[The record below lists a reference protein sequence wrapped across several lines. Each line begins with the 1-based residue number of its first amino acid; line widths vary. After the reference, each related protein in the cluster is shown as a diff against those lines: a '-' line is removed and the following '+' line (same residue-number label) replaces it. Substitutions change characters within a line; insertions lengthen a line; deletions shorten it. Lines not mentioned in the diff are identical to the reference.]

1 MANLPPLPIP
11 AGALP
16 LMPNAPNGPALG
28 ADLGPAPVGDPA
40 IPRVLAAGGSQET
53 KHATFAQLFNDTHK
67 DPCHGNYAR
76 IMARFEASVPA
87 AVASDMLFQQV
98 TGIGAGQLQAYLRCS
113 SGVGQAGPRIH
124 CVHLPT
130 KFHASLEGEP
140 SAWDDR
146 CFAFLGEVV
155 QGHVTNVLFEE
166 TSFDIVTTYTRSQEY
181 MSQNLEAL
189 TSQSPLFPPIGA
201 NHADAEEVTTR
212 HVMYLPAAYV
222 PLFLSAGG
230 YTPRQVWER
239 LQPALE
245 QRQELQTCAPL
256 LKWLQ
261 VASTGRALADPLA
274 MGDPVIAHA
283 LYAPPADEVLLTH
296 RAQVLHSM
304 LPGLL
309 ATPTNLETALS
320 QMAAALITQTND
332 TRISRERKLA
342 AEMEPKLPS
351 SKFTV
356 TLPVLLDY
364 LQLADERH
372 LPDIWHKWANC
383 SKRQEFQ
390 VLREALEAFART
402 PHAFGATVP
411 IITAK
416 LVQDLLNFNFIGDSA
431 DDIKMGVHPFIITD
445 GNAEQRHANME
456 VARLYGYLNAGET
469 TVSLADLEALQAKE
483 VRSVPLTY
491 WELEKNLAMFGNLLG
506 VVLGLP
512 HPLTAVYSDM
522 WQLLRSGM
530 RDDLHAAIEYRA
542 YIKPTHVLRSIQL
555 TCFNWFSHRRA
566 RLNPP
571 APDFKII
578 LNQILL
584 QVYILPRL
592 PSSLYQLA
600 YPKKHPPSD
609 LSLPGLIS
617 TGSASGSSS
626 DASTISTLSQ
636 ALTQF
641 TQRYGAATPPG
652 AGPSGR
658 GAFIANQAPIP
669 AIVALDKPNIKIRDV
684 IANAAPPKMDD
695 NTDMCLSFLLRGGC
709 WSNCKRASNHGQT
722 LSPTE
727 TDRLQ
732 QFLTWRMATL
742 TRTTGTGRTLG
753 TTPPPTSG

>member
-1 MANLPPLPIP
+1 MANLPPLPIQ
-11 AGALP
+11 AGP
-16 LMPNAPNGPALG
+16 LHIMPRGPNGPAVG
-28 ADLGPAPVGDPA
+28 ADVGPAIAGDPA
-40 IPRVLAAGGSQET
+40 IPRAPAAGGPQEI
-53 KHATFAQLFNDTHK
+53 KHATFTQLFSDATK

-76 IMARFEASVPA
+76 VMARFEAHVPGA
-87 AVASDMLFQQV
+87 IAGNVLFQQV

-130 KFHASLEGEP
+130 KLHASLEGQP
-140 SAWDDR
+140 STWDDR
-146 CFAFLGEVV
+146 CFAFLGDVV

-166 TSFDIVTTYTRSQEY
+166 TSFDIVTTPARSQAY

-189 TSQSPLFPPIGA
+189 TDESPLFPPVGA
-201 NHADAEEVTTR
+201 NNAELEEITTR
-212 HVMYLPAAYV
+212 NVTYLPAAYV

-230 YTPRQVWER
+230 YTPKQVWER
-239 LQPALE
+239 LHPAII
-245 QRQELQTCAPL
+245 QRQELETCAPL
-256 LKWLQ
+256 LRWLQ
-261 VASTGRALADPLA
+261 VASTGRALEDPLA
-274 MGDPVIAHA
+274 MGDPIIAHA
-283 LYAPPADEVLLTH
+283 LYAPPADEALLSH
-296 RAQVLHSM
+296 RAQVLHLS

-309 ATPTNLETALS
+309 ATPATLETALT

-332 TRISRERKLA
+332 TRLLREQKLA

-356 TLPVLLDY
+356 TLPVLLEY
-364 LQLADERH
+364 LQLTDERQ
-372 LPDIWHKWANC
+372 LPDLWHKWANC

-390 VLREALEAFART
+390 VLREALEAFSRT
-402 PHAFGATVP
+402 PHAFSSTVP

-416 LVQDLLNFNFIGDSA
+416 LVQDLLNFNFVGDSA
-431 DDIKMGVHPFIITD
+431 DDIKMGLHPFIITD

-512 HPLTAVYSDM
+512 HPLTAAYSDM
-522 WQLLRSGM
+522 WQLLRSSM
-530 RDDLHAAIEYRA
+530 REELHVAIEYRG
-542 YIKPTHVLRSIQL
+542 YVKPTHVLRSIQL
-555 TCFNWFSHRRA
+555 TCFHWFSHRRA

-571 APDFKII
+571 TPDFKII

-592 PSSLYQLA
+592 PSTLYQLT
-600 YPKKHPPSD
+600 YPKKQPPTD

-626 DASTISTLSQ
+626 DASTISSLSQ
-636 ALTQF
+636 ALTHL
-641 TQRYGAATPPG
+641 TQRHGTAIQPDASLT
-652 AGPSGR
+652 GR
-658 GAFIANQAPIP
+658 GAFIANHAPIP
-669 AIVALDKPNIKIRDV
+669 TIVAMDKPNVKIRD
-684 IANAAPPKMDD
+684 IIGNAAPPKMDN

-709 WSNCKRASNHGQT
+709 WSNCKRASNHGHT
-722 LSPTE
+722 LSPSE
-727 TDRLQ
+727 TQRLQ
-732 QFLTWRMATL
+732 QYLTRRFATL
-742 TRTTGTGRTLG
+742 TNPQGAGSPPG
-753 TTPPPTSG
+753 ATPAATSG

>member
-1 MANLPPLPIP
+1 
-11 AGALP
+11 
-16 LMPNAPNGPALG
+16 MPNVPNGPAPG
-28 ADLGPAPVGDPA
+28 ADMGPATVGDHA
-40 IPRVLAAGGSQET
+40 VPRVLAAGGPQEI
-53 KHATFAQLFNDTHK
+53 KHTTFAQLFNDATK

-87 AVASDMLFQQV
+87 AIASNVLFQQV

-113 SGVGQAGPRIH
+113 SGVGQAAPRIH

-146 CFAFLGEVV
+146 CFAFLGDVV

-166 TSFDIVTTYTRSQEY
+166 TSFDIITTHTRSQDY
-181 MSQNLEAL
+181 MLQNLEAL
-189 TSQSPLFPPIGA
+189 TTQSPLFPPIGA
-201 NHADAEEVTTR
+201 NNADTEEITTR
-212 HVMYLPAAYV
+212 NVIYLPAAYV

-230 YTPRQVWER
+230 YTPKQVWER
-239 LQPALE
+239 LHPALV
-245 QRQELQTCAPL
+245 QRQELEICAPL

-274 MGDPVIAHA
+274 MGDPIIAHA
-283 LYAPPADEVLLTH
+283 LYAPPADEVLLSH
-296 RAQVLHSM
+296 RAQVLHLM

-309 ATPTNLETALS
+309 ATPANLETALT
-320 QMAAALITQTND
+320 QMAAAIITQTND
-332 TRISRERKLA
+332 TRISREQKLA

-356 TLPVLLDY
+356 TLPVLLEY
-364 LQLADERH
+364 LQLTDERH

-390 VLREALEAFART
+390 VLREALEAFSRT
-402 PHAFGATVP
+402 PHAFSSTVP

-416 LVQDLLNFNFIGDSA
+416 LVQDLLNFNFVGDSA
-431 DDIKMGVHPFIITD
+431 DDIKMGLHPFIITD
-445 GNAEQRHANME
+445 GNAEQCHANME

-469 TVSLADLEALQAKE
+469 TVSLADLKALQAKE

-512 HPLTAVYSDM
+512 HPLTAAYSDM
-522 WQLLRSGM
+522 WQLLRSSM
-530 RDDLHAAIEYRA
+530 RDELHAAIEYRA
-542 YIKPTHVLRSIQL
+542 YVKPTHVLRSIQL

-566 RLNPP
+566 RLSPP
-571 APDFKII
+571 TPDFKII

-592 PSSLYQLA
+592 PSTLYQLA
-600 YPKKHPPSD
+600 YPKKHPSTD

-617 TGSASGSSS
+617 TGSALGSSS
-626 DASTISTLSQ
+626 DASTISSLSQ
-636 ALTQF
+636 ALTHL
-641 TQRYGAATPPG
+641 TQRHGAATPPG
-652 AGPSGR
+652 ASLSGR

-669 AIVALDKPNIKIRDV
+669 TIVAMDKPNVKIRDIIGNV
-684 IANAAPPKMDD
+684 APPKMDD

-709 WSNCKRASNHGQT
+709 WSNCKQASNHGQT

-727 TDRLQ
+727 TQRLQ
-732 QFLTWRMATL
+732 QYL
-742 TRTTGTGRTLG
+742 TRRFANLTNASGAGSPPSA
-753 TTPPPTSG
+753 TPPSTSG